1 MTPATTPAHHERQ
14 YARTVRRALRTV
26 PHYRERQSA
35 DGALPPLTRD
45 EAEARRHLLMPLG
58 AALLPRR
65 DPGPR
70 PAGEHIAELYEALCL
85 AGRRPRR
92 GAEVY
97 ETARSLRDPV
107 RAYGVTWRVVLSPA
121 AETDPYYRDPLREH
135 HPDHPDHLDHADH
148 PDRAVPSGRQ
158 ALVIADTDTDTD
170 AGAPTVPR
178 LSLAGSDGAHPRG
191 ALWHEPWLGHLG
203 AVPPSCGELHL
214 NPARVHARLL
224 DGVTVLTLLRHR
236 RPTLVHV
243 RPEGAE
249 LFRPESCPRHGRPIL
264 RRERSSP

>member
-1 MTPATTPAHHERQ
+1 MSSAHHERQ

-121 AETDPYYRDPLREH
+121 AETDPYRDPLREH
-135 HPDHPDHLDHADH
+135 HPD
-148 PDRAVPSGRQ
+148 RAVPSGRP
-158 ALVIADTDTDTD
+158 ALVIADVD
-170 AGAPTVPR
+170 ASGPVPPAGTAPTVPR